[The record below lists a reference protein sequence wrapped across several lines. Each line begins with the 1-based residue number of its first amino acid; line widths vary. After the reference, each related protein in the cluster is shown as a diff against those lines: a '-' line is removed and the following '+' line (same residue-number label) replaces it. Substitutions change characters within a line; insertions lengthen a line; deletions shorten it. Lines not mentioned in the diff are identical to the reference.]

1 MGTRAADNIFQQ
13 ILSEQ
18 YGIPTDLKDWPK
30 YPPMIGLAV
39 GKKAVVY
46 DPEGGAKCSEEAMKI
61 YFGEDLAFQREQ
73 RSSSHT
79 PPRSMTNHAQNVGT
93 IRSLMRVGDRL
104 D

>member
-18 YGIPTDLKDWPK
+18 YGIATDLKDWPK

-61 YFGEDLAFQREQ
+61 YFGEDLAFQRKS
-73 RSSSHT
+73 RSSFINS
-79 PPRSMTNHAQNVGT
+79 RGLE
-93 IRSLMRVGDRL
+93 LMIHRMLGL
-104 D
+104 PEA

>member
-13 ILSEQ
+13 ILFEQ
-18 YGIPTDLKDWPK
+18 YGIATDLKDWPK

-61 YFGEDLAFQREQ
+61 YFGEDLAFQREC
-73 RSSSHT
+73 RSFSIQLAR
-79 PPRSMTNHAQNVGT
+79 PITNHAQNVGT
-93 IRSLMRVGDRL
+93 IRSLMRVGDCF
-104 D
+104 